1 MAIHAM
7 KVEDFHSKGHFGNSA
22 VVVYAQTKRNDMGNR
37 GIKGLAHKLGYIFS
51 KRDKKKIAV
60 LLFAVI
66 VGSLLELLSVS
77 IFTPFV
83 NIIMNQDSIQK
94 TWYLKWLYDLFGFH
108 SNKGFL
114 GFLSVCIMIVYVL
127 KNVYL
132 ILERS
137 YMFKFSYNTQKN
149 LSTRL
154 LVTYMKEPYTFHL
167 NKNIATLQRSLQE
180 DTSQFMQVIL
190 YSLELITE
198 VVTCSV
204 LGIFLL
210 IVSKSIT
217 LVVLVLLVLC
227 IGLFFFITKR
237 YARGLGQKNQGYRGM
252 IFQWMNQS
260 LGGIKEIKILNREQY
275 FVDEYQKYYAKFA
288 RGLRISRVI
297 SILPKYI
304 VEAVCMTGLLT
315 AIIIKMFFGEAD
327 IIYYVPQLAVFA
339 VAALRLMPS
348 VGKINEYT
356 TSILYALP
364 SVDLVYHDLTEI
376 EAYVERQDNEVKES
390 WNLEREIRAEHVTYH
405 YPDVEEAVI
414 RDADFTIKKG
424 QTVAFIGA
432 SGAGK
437 TTMVD
442 IILGLL
448 EPQQGRIMADGLN
461 VHKKP
466 KTFHAQVGYIPQVI
480 YLSDDTIRNN
490 IAFGVR
496 ESEIDEAAIQRAVEK
511 AQLTEFIGS
520 LPHGLGTLVGDRG
533 VRLSGGQRQRIG
545 IARALYHDPEIL
557 VLDEATSA
565 LDNDTEAAVM
575 EAVENLQGT
584 KTMIIIAH
592 RLTTIRNVDVIYEVG
607 DGKVVERRKDEV
619 FGEPENLEEV

>member
-1 MAIHAM
+1 MSEREGMDKTGI
-7 KVEDFHSKGHFGNSA
+7 
-22 VVVYAQTKRNDMGNR
+22 R
-37 GIKGLAHKLGYIFS
+37 GFFYKLGYIFS
-51 KRDKKKIAV
+51 KRDKRNITI

-66 VGSLLELLSVS
+66 VGSFLELSAVAVFKPFADILMNPDAVRKNRYLVWFYDFFGCQTYKEFLTVLS
-77 IFTPFV
+77 IC
-83 NIIMNQDSIQK
+83 IIVI
-94 TWYLKWLYDLFGFH
+94 
-108 SNKGFL
+108 
-114 GFLSVCIMIVYVL
+114 YVV

-132 ILERS
+132 ICERS
-137 YMFKFSYNTQKN
+137 YMFKFSYDTQKN

-154 LVTYMKEPYTFHL
+154 LITYMKEPYTFHL

-198 VVTCSV
+198 VVTCTV

-210 IVSKSIT
+210 IESKSIT
-217 LVVLVLLVLC
+217 IVVLSLLCLC
-227 IGLFFFITKR
+227 VGLFFFITKK
-237 YARGLGQKNQGYRGM
+237 YARGLGQKNQRYRGM

-260 LGGIKEIKILNREQY
+260 LGGIKEIKILGREQY
-275 FVDEYQKYYAKFA
+275 FIDEYQNYYTKFS

-304 VEAVCMTGLLT
+304 VEAVCMTGLLL
-315 AIIIKMFFGEAD
+315 AIIIKMYFGGAD
-327 IIYYVPQLAVFA
+327 VIYYLPQLAVFA

-364 SVDLVYHDLTEI
+364 SVDLVYHDLNEI
-376 EAYVERQDNEVKES
+376 AAYVERQDGEVKED
-390 WNLEREIRAEHVTYH
+390 WNLKKEIRVEHVTYT
-405 YPDVEEAVI
+405 YPNVEEPVI
-414 RDADFTIKKG
+414 QGADLVIEKG
-424 QTVAFIGA
+424 STVAFIGA

-442 IILGLL
+442 LILGLL
-448 EPQQGRIMADGLN
+448 EPQEGKIMADDLN
-461 VHKKP
+461 VHERP
-466 KTFHAQVGYIPQVI
+466 RTFHAQIGYIPQVI

-490 IAFGVR
+490 IAFGVKQ
-496 ESEIDEAAIQRAVEK
+496 EEIDEQAVLQAMEK
-511 AQLTEFIGS
+511 AQLSDFINS
-520 LPHGLGTLVGDRG
+520 LPHGLDTIVGDRG

-565 LDNDTEAAVM
+565 LDNDTETAVM
-575 EAVENLQGT
+575 EAVENLLGI

-592 RLTTIRNVDVIYEVG
+592 RLTTIRNVDRIYEVE
-607 DGKVVERRKDEV
+607 DGKVIEKNKKDV
-619 FGEPENLEEV
+619 FGEQAGGQED

>member
-1 MAIHAM
+1 MSGALSIT
-7 KVEDFHSKGHFGNSA
+7 GFGVSE
-22 VVVYAQTKRNDMGNR
+22 REGMNR
-37 GIKGLAHKLGYIFS
+37 TGIRGLFYKLGYIFN
-51 KRDKKKIAV
+51 KRDKRNIAI
-60 LLFAVI
+60 LLVAVI
-66 VGSLLELLSVS
+66 VGSFLELSAVAV
-77 IFTPFV
+77 FRPFAD
-83 NIIMNQDSIQK
+83 ILMNPDAIQK
-94 TWYLKWLYDLFGFH
+94 KWYLIWIYDFFGCQTY
-108 SNKGFL
+108 KEFL
-114 GFLSVCIMIVYVL
+114 TVLSICIIVIYVV

-132 ILERS
+132 ICERS
-137 YMFKFSYNTQKN
+137 YMFKFSYDTQKN

-198 VVTCSV
+198 VVTCTV

-210 IVSKSIT
+210 IESKSIT
-217 LVVLVLLVLC
+217 IVVLSLLCLC
-227 IGLFFFITKR
+227 VGVFFFITKK
-237 YARGLGQKNQGYRGM
+237 YARGLGQKNQRYRGM

-260 LGGIKEIKILNREQY
+260 LGGIKEIKILDREQY
-275 FVDEYQKYYAKFA
+275 FIDEYQSYYAKFS

-304 VEAVCMTGLLT
+304 VEAVCMTGLLL
-315 AIIIKMFFGEAD
+315 AIIIKMYFGGAD
-327 IIYYVPQLAVFA
+327 VIYYLPQLAVFA
-339 VAALRLMPS
+339 IAALRLMPS

-364 SVDLVYHDLTEI
+364 SVDLVYHDLNEI
-376 EAYVERQDNEVKES
+376 ASYVERQDGEVKED
-390 WNLEREIRAEHVTYH
+390 WNLEKEIRVEHVTYT
-405 YPDVEEAVI
+405 YPNVEEPVI
-414 RDADFTIKKG
+414 READLVIEKG
-424 QTVAFIGA
+424 STVAFIGA

-442 IILGLL
+442 LILGLL
-448 EPQQGRIMADGLN
+448 EPQEGRIMADELN
-461 VHKKP
+461 VHERP
-466 KTFHAQVGYIPQVI
+466 RTFHAQIGYIPQVI

-490 IAFGVR
+490 IAFGVKQ
-496 ESEIDEAAIQRAVEK
+496 EEIDEQAVLQAMEK
-511 AQLTEFIGS
+511 AQLSDFINS
-520 LPHGLGTLVGDRG
+520 LPHGLDTIVGDRG

-565 LDNDTEAAVM
+565 LDNDTETAVM
-575 EAVENLQGT
+575 EAVENLQGI

-592 RLTTIRNVDVIYEVG
+592 RLTTIRNVDRIYEVE
-607 DGKVVERRKDEV
+607 DGKVIEKSKKDV
-619 FGEPENLEEV
+619 FGEQAGGQED